1 MNCNNFKQYRIKTH
15 WICSLVLILISNGC
29 NAQDNNLKEKSIILT
44 NQSIALKDFAK
55 IAYIIDSDTESYWAY
70 EYTDSILSSI
80 DLSGKTYWK
89 DLNKIYSAYTHIFYG
104 MSYTRSILAISRGDK
119 YSLEELN
126 RTIIQPSNKEIADYH
141 SLAKNELSSI
151 YSMINFYK
159 VSRMPRYNDMYTL
172 FKNDSLKSENT
183 FKNYPAKTAY
193 RVVSFENKKLY
204 FKTFAG
210 LIIDIYSIN
219 NQNTEESDYNKY
231 VQGLIKLGEEMDKI
245 PSNYDAILN
254 LSEQE
259 YYEHIL
265 KSSEVQKSM
274 LNLLVTE
281 IKTLK
286 HRNE

>member
-1 MNCNNFKQYRIKTH
+1 MKTH
-15 WICSLVLILISNGC
+15 WVCTLVLIFILNGC

-44 NQSIALKDFAK
+44 NQSIALRDFAK
-55 IAYIIDSDTESYWAY
+55 NADIIDSDTESYWAY

-80 DLSGKTYWK
+80 DLSGKTYLK
-89 DLNKIYSAYTHIFYG
+89 DLNKIYSAYTYIFYG

-119 YSLEELN
+119 YSLEELIGTN
-126 RTIIQPSNKEIADYH
+126 IQPSTKDIADYH
-141 SLAKNELSSI
+141 SLAKNELASI

-172 FKNDSLKSENT
+172 FQNDSLESENT

-204 FKTFAG
+204 FKTFVG
-210 LIIDIYSIN
+210 LILDIYSIN
-219 NQNTEESDYNKY
+219 NQNTEESDYKKY

-245 PSNYDAILN
+245 PSSYDAIIN

-286 HRNE
+286 QRNE

>member
-1 MNCNNFKQYRIKTH
+1 MKTH
-15 WICSLVLILISNGC
+15 LIFILVLIAILNSC
-29 NAQDNNLKEKSIILT
+29 NAQENNLKEKSIILT
-44 NQSIALKDFAK
+44 NQTIALRDFAK
-55 IAYIIDSDTESYWAY
+55 NADIIDSDTESYWAY
-70 EYTDSILSSI
+70 KYADSILSSI
-80 DLSGKTYWK
+80 DLSGKTYLK

-126 RTIIQPSNKEIADYH
+126 RTIIKPSTNDNANYH
-141 SLAKNELSSI
+141 NLAKNELSSI

-172 FKNDSLKSENT
+172 FQNDSLESENI
-183 FKNYPAKTAY
+183 FKSYPAKTAY

-204 FKTFAG
+204 FKTFVG

-219 NQNTEESDYNKY
+219 NQNTEESEYNKY

-254 LSEQE
+254 ISEQE
-259 YYEHIL
+259 YYEYIL

-286 HRNE
+286 QRNE

>member
-1 MNCNNFKQYRIKTH
+1 MKTH
-15 WICSLVLILISNGC
+15 LIFILVLIAILNSC
-29 NAQDNNLKEKSIILT
+29 NAQENNLKEKSIILT
-44 NQSIALKDFAK
+44 NQTIALRDFAK
-55 IAYIIDSDTESYWAY
+55 NADIIDSDTESYWAY
-70 EYTDSILSSI
+70 KYADSILSSI
-80 DLSGKTYWK
+80 DLSGKTYLK

-126 RTIIQPSNKEIADYH
+126 RTIIKPSTNDIANYH
-141 SLAKNELSSI
+141 NLAKNELSSI

-172 FKNDSLKSENT
+172 FQNDSLESENI
-183 FKNYPAKTAY
+183 FKSYPAKTAY

-204 FKTFAG
+204 FKTFVG

-219 NQNTEESDYNKY
+219 NQNTEESEYNKY

-254 LSEQE
+254 ISEQE
-259 YYEHIL
+259 YYEYIL

-286 HRNE
+286 QRNE

>member
-1 MNCNNFKQYRIKTH
+1 MTTH
-15 WICSLVLILISNGC
+15 WIFTLVLIIILNSC

-44 NQSIALKDFAK
+44 NQSIALSDFAK
-55 IAYIIDSDTESYWAY
+55 NADIIDSDTESYWAY

-80 DLSGKTYWK
+80 DLSGKTYVK

-104 MSYTRSILAISRGDK
+104 MSYTRSILAISRGDN

-126 RTIIQPSNKEIADYH
+126 RTIVQPSTKEIVDYH
-141 SLAKNELSSI
+141 NLAKNELSSI

-172 FKNDSLKSENT
+172 FQNDSLENENT
-183 FKNYPAKTAY
+183 FKNYSAETAY
-193 RVVSFENKKLY
+193 RIVSLENKKLF
-204 FKTFAG
+204 FKSFVG

-219 NQNTEESDYNKY
+219 NQNAEESDYNKY
-231 VQGLIKLGEEMDKI
+231 MQGLVKLGEEMDKI
-245 PSNYDAILN
+245 PSSYDAILN

-286 HRNE
+286 QRNE

>member
-1 MNCNNFKQYRIKTH
+1 MKAYWVCT
-15 WICSLVLILISNGC
+15 LVLIFILNGC

-44 NQSIALKDFAK
+44 NQSIALRDFA
-55 IAYIIDSDTESYWAY
+55 INADIIDSDTESYWAY
-70 EYTDSILSSI
+70 EYADSILSSI
-80 DLSGKTYWK
+80 DLSGKTYVK

-104 MSYTRSILAISRGDK
+104 MSYTKSILAISRGDK

-126 RTIIQPSNKEIADYH
+126 RTIIQPSTKDIADYH
-141 SLAKNELSSI
+141 SLAKNELASI

-172 FKNDSLKSENT
+172 FQNDSLESENT

-204 FKTFAG
+204 FKTFVG

-219 NQNTEESDYNKY
+219 NQNTEESEYNKY

-254 LSEQE
+254 ISEQE
-259 YYEHIL
+259 YYEYIL

-286 HRNE
+286 QRNE

>member
-1 MNCNNFKQYRIKTH
+1 MNYNNFKLYRMRIH
-15 WICSLVLILISNGC
+15 WICTLVLIFILNGC

-44 NQSIALKDFAK
+44 NQSIALSDFAK
-55 IAYIIDSDTESYWAY
+55 NADIIDSDTESYWAY

-80 DLSGKTYWK
+80 DLSGKTYVK

-104 MSYTRSILAISRGDK
+104 MSYTRSILAISRGDN

-126 RTIIQPSNKEIADYH
+126 RTIVQPSTKEIVDYH
-141 SLAKNELSSI
+141 SLAKNELSST

-172 FKNDSLKSENT
+172 FQNDSLENENT
-183 FKNYPAKTAY
+183 FKNYSAETAY
-193 RVVSFENKKLY
+193 RIVSLENKKLF
-204 FKTFAG
+204 FKSFVG

-219 NQNTEESDYNKY
+219 NQNAEESDYNKY
-231 VQGLIKLGEEMDKI
+231 MQGLVKLGEEMDKI
-245 PSNYDAILN
+245 PSSYDAILN

-286 HRNE
+286 QRNE

>member
-1 MNCNNFKQYRIKTH
+1 MKTH
-15 WICSLVLILISNGC
+15 WIFILVLIVILNSC
-29 NAQDNNLKEKSIILT
+29 NAQENNLKEKSIILT
-44 NQSIALKDFAK
+44 NQTIALRDFAK
-55 IAYIIDSDTESYWAY
+55 IADIIDSDTESYWAY
-70 EYTDSILSSI
+70 EYADSILSSI
-80 DLSGKTYWK
+80 DLSGKTYLK

-126 RTIIQPSNKEIADYH
+126 RTIIQPSTNDIANYH
-141 SLAKNELSSI
+141 NLAKNELSSI

-172 FKNDSLKSENT
+172 FQNDSLESENI
-183 FKNYPAKTAY
+183 FKSYPAKTAY
-193 RVVSFENKKLY
+193 RIVSFENKKLY
-204 FKTFAG
+204 FKTFVG

-219 NQNTEESDYNKY
+219 NQNTEESEYNKY

-254 LSEQE
+254 ISEQE
-259 YYEHIL
+259 YYEYIL

-286 HRNE
+286 QRNE